1 MGVFSRDTNLIAQK
15 AHIARHPN
23 KGMDLLRNISYGVNT
38 ITVNEKTG

>member
-1 MGVFSRDTNLIAQK
+1 MGVFSRDTNSIAQK

-23 KGMDLLRNISYGVNT
+23 KGTDLLRNISYGVNT